1 VDSGGFWWTP
11 RSARLVTVWSWPLL
25 GSCPRAGRDPA
36 AAGDISVCHRE
47 CVCSIYIGIIA
58 RLVTSVCAARPGSRV
73 EADVAAPAVRAIA
86 RGATLCAGAS
96 ATIGAAAVMDVVCCT
111 VDYWR
116 ESSFSTTP
124 K

>member
-1 VDSGGFWWTP
+1 M
-11 RSARLVTVWSWPLL
+11 
-25 GSCPRAGRDPA
+25 
-36 AAGDISVCHRE
+36 
-47 CVCSIYIGIIA
+47 
-58 RLVTSVCAARPGSRV
+58 CAARPGGRV
-73 EADVAAPAVRAIA
+73 EADVAAPAVRAIV

-96 ATIGAAAVMDVVCCT
+96 ATVGAAAVMDVVCCT

>member
-11 RSARLVTVWSWPLL
+11 RSVRLVTVWSWPLL
-25 GSCPRAGRDPA
+25 GSCPWAERDPA

-58 RLVTSVCAARPGSRV
+58 RLVTSVCAARPGGRV

-86 RGATLCAGAS
+86 RGVTLCAGAS
-96 ATIGAAAVMDVVCCT
+96 ATVGAAAVMDVVCC
-111 VDYWR
+111 
-116 ESSFSTTP
+116 
-124 K
+124 